1 MCCSSAGISGRIRW
15 PRWRRRLAAY
25 AFGLPAF
32 VLTKVVITGFLARQ
46 DTLTP
51 VKVAVAVMVANL
63 VLTISL
69 GLYSGLAHVGI
80 ALATS
85 TAGWI
90 NALTLM
96 AISARRRHFALDAR
110 CRRSLPRILLAAIG
124 MGGALIGLQEVLQP
138 ALDAQHLAVRLAAL
152 SALVGGGMAA
162 FGLLC
167 LVLGVAHPRELR
179 RMMGRRR
186 GAATP
191 VPTSAEP

>member
-1 MCCSSAGISGRIRW
+1 
-15 PRWRRRLAAY
+15 
-25 AFGLPAF
+25 
-32 VLTKVVITGFLARQ
+32 
-46 DTLTP
+46 
-51 VKVAVAVMVANL
+51 MVANI
-63 VLTISL
+63 VLTVSL

-90 NALTLM
+90 NALSLM
-96 AISARRRHFALDAR
+96 AISARRRQFALDAR

-124 MGGALIGLQEVLQP
+124 MGGALIGLQDVLQP
-138 ALDAQHLAVRLAAL
+138 ALNAPHLFGRLVAL

-162 FGLLC
+162 FAALC

-186 GAATP
+186 GAATA
-191 VPTSAEP
+191 VASSADS